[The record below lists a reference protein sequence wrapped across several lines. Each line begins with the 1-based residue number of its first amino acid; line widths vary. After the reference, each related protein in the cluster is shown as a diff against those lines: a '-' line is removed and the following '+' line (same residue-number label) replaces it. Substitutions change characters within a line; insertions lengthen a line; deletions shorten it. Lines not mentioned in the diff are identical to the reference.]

1 MANKLSKTGMSDGS
15 LITAA
20 QLTQSI
26 DALTAE
32 HAYNIYISGSTFH
45 TGSFDV
51 KGTSS
56 ADYFSSTQG
65 NISPLTSSY
74 SRSSSYSISSSHATT
89 AVTSTTS
96 SHALSGTGS
105 FAGNLSGT
113 LTSNSGYITLTH
125 VSKSLHY
132 DTDTAA
138 GSGGVPLGGLYRSG
152 SLIKIRM
159 S

>member
-1 MANKLSKTGMSDGS
+1 MANKLSKTGMVDGS

-32 HAYNIYISGSTFH
+32 HSYNIYTSGSLSH
-45 TGSFDV
+45 TGSLHV
-51 KGTSS
+51 IGTSS
-56 ADYFSSTQG
+56 ANYFSATQG

-74 SRSSSYSISSSHATT
+74 SITSSHAIS

-113 LTSNSGYITLTH
+113 LTNTAGYILLTH
-125 VSKSLHY
+125 VSKSLDY
-132 DTDTAA
+132 DTDANA
-138 GSGGVPLGGLYRSG
+138 GTGGVPLGGLYRSG
-152 SLIKIRM
+152 SFIKIRM

>member
-1 MANKLSKTGMSDGS
+1 MADGS

-26 DALTAE
+26 DAFTAA
-32 HAYNIYISGSTFH
+32 HAYNIYISGSVLH
-45 TGSFDV
+45 TGSFEV
-51 KGTSS
+51 TGTAS
-56 ADYFSSTQG
+56 ADYLSTPQG
-65 NISPLTSSY
+65 NINALT
-74 SRSSSYSISSSHATT
+74 SSYSISSSYSVTSSHALSSVTATT
-89 AVTSTTS
+89 A

-113 LTSNSGYITLTH
+113 LTTTTGYVTLTN
-125 VSKSLHY
+125 VSESLHY
-132 DTDTAA
+132 NTDAAA
-138 GSGGVPLGGLYRSG
+138 GVGGVPLGGLYRSG